1 MVGSLV
7 DSMTDEVLKAK
18 GCLMHLT
25 MNKGYSINNIKS
37 IVNGFESKL
46 GFAKEDSVDAYFIF
60 GTRFSDEM
68 GNDEVLIRVLLGI

>member
-1 MVGSLV
+1 
-7 DSMTDEVLKAK
+7 
-18 GCLMHLT
+18 MHLT